1 MTTNL
6 KPHYTILFIL
16 SDVNNSPQLI
26 AILQKFRREMVD
38 FKLIILGVGHSKL
51 CDDLHSLEI
60 PYSLSAITSKYG
72 IPGRFLFV
80 LTKMIFLKP
89 EVVYASG
96 QFATLVGMSASFL
109 ARVPI
114 RVFTR
119 HHSNFHHYYNMKLGV
134 IADRISNLFATKII
148 AVSKIVESILL
159 SQEGVR
165 KSKVKII
172 YNGIALNK
180 FQNKVNNLDRTIGV
194 PSKSTSTAQIG
205 VISRLTELKGV
216 TYTAE
221 AFVKY
226 LKLFPDAH
234 LSLVGVRADSF
245 SEVST
250 ILSHIPSSSY
260 NFVDFNQDIP
270 QFLKS
275 LDVLVH
281 VPIAI
286 DIESFGLV
294 YLEALAVGVP
304 SIFTLSGI
312 LNEIPHVED
321 YVQIVPYMNSEAIY
335 LAMTEIL
342 NYRMTQKN
350 RLPEQWLDRFDIE
363 VMADLYFEE
372 IFSSLSVN
380 QS

>member
-1 MTTNL
+1 MASNL
-6 KPHYTILFIL
+6 KTPHSVLFIF

-26 AILQKFRREMVD
+26 SILQKFRTEKVD
-38 FKLIILGVGHSKL
+38 FKLIILGFGHNKL
-51 CDDLHSLEI
+51 CDDLNSLEI
-60 PYSLSAITSKYG
+60 SYSLSTITSKYG

-80 LTKMIFLKP
+80 LKKMIFLRP
-89 EVVYASG
+89 RVVYASG

-119 HHSNFHHYYNMKLGV
+119 HHSNLHHYYNMRQGV
-134 IADRISNLFATKII
+134 IVDSISNLFATKII
-148 AVSKIVESILL
+148 AVSKVVEDILL
-159 SQEGVR
+159 LQEGVR

-180 FQNKVNNLDRTIGV
+180 FRNKVSDLDGAIGV
-194 PSKSTSTAQIG
+194 LSKSTSTAQIG

-216 TYTAE
+216 AYTAE
-221 AFVKY
+221 AFVKC
-226 LKLFPDAH
+226 LRFFPDAH
-234 LSLVGVRADSF
+234 LSLVGARADSF
-245 SEVST
+245 SEVSK
-250 ILSHIPSSSY
+250 ILSGVPSSSY
-260 NFVDFNQDIP
+260 DFVDFNDDIP

-281 VPIAI
+281 VPVAI

-294 YLEALAVGVP
+294 YIESLAIGVP

-312 LNEIPHVED
+312 LNEIPHVHD
-321 YVQIVPYMNSEAIY
+321 YAQIVPYMNSEAIY
-335 LAMTEIL
+335 LAMTELL
-342 NYRMTQKN
+342 NHRMTQKN
-350 RLPEQWLDRFDIE
+350 RLPQDWLERFDIE
-363 VMADLYFEE
+363 VMADLYFKE